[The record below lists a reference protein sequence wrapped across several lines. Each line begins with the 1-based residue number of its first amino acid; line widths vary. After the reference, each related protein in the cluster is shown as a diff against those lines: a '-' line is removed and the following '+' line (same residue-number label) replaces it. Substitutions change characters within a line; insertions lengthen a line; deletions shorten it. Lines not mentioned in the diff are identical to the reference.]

1 MAHSLVSRL
10 KQFEAPSSS
19 DLDGANRAPS
29 SPPRRCRGRGRE
41 EAHAWMAWFPRSAA
55 PTVPKTPRVSGNLNL
70 GHLKLG

>member
-29 SPPRRCRGRGRE
+29 SPPRSRNRKKNVQRPWKGG
-41 EAHAWMAWFPRSAA
+41 SAC
-55 PTVPKTPRVSGNLNL
+55 VEGLVSAFSGADCSKNP
-70 GHLKLG
+70 